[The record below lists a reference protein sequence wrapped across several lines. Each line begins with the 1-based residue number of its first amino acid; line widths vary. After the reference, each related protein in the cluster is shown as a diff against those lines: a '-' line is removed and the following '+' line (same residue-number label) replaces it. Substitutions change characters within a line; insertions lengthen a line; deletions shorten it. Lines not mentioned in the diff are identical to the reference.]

1 MSLSQDEFLSSFMD
15 SSIQLVYFN
24 EIALSKP
31 Y

>member
-15 SSIQLVYFN
+15 IKLVYFN